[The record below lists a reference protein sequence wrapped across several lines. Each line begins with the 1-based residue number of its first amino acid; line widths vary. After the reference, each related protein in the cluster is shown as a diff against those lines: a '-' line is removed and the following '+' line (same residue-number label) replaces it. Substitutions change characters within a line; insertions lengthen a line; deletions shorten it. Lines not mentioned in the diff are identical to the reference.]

1 MIFMKKIFLE
11 DEPDLE
17 IFLRRNSNSRRITLR
32 ISALDGKITITG
44 PNYVDFK
51 EFKNFAES
59 KKSWLKSKKNSFWT
73 PILVSEGIKIPI
85 GGIDTKISF
94 GDLQRPKKVGSI
106 LFVCKQKPVSTQV
119 KKYLKEICRS
129 HLDFTCRGFAERL
142 GSKFRK
148 ITLRDTR
155 SRWGSCSIDANLMF
169 SWRLI
174 MAPENILAYVAAH
187 EVAHL
192 KHMDHSKDFWETV
205 EYLFGPY
212 KNERTWL
219 KQNGS
224 SLHRYKFES

>member
-1 MIFMKKIFLE
+1 MTKIFLE

-32 ISALDGKITITG
+32 ISALDGKITVTG
-44 PNYVDFK
+44 PNYIDFK
-51 EFKNFAES
+51 EFKSFAES
-59 KKSWLKSKKNSFWT
+59 KKTWLKSKRKSFEP

-94 GDLQRPKKVGSI
+94 GEFQMQKKVGNI
-106 LFVCKQKPVSTQV
+106 LYICQQKPVSTQV
-119 KKYLKEICRS
+119 KKYLKEICRVQV
-129 HLDFTCRGFAERL
+129 DNMCKGFAERL
-142 GSKFRK
+142 GAQFRK

-155 SRWGSCSIDANLMF
+155 SRWGSCSNDAKLMF
-169 SWRLI
+169 SWRLV

-187 EVAHL
+187 EIAHL
-192 KHMDHSKDFWETV
+192 KYMNHSNEFWQTV

>member
-1 MIFMKKIFLE
+1 MKRIFLE

-17 IFLRRNSNSRRITLR
+17 IFLRRNSNARRITLR
-32 ISALDGKITITG
+32 ISALDGKITVTG
-44 PNYVDFK
+44 PNNVDYK
-51 EFKNFAES
+51 ELKSFAES
-59 KKSWLKSKKNSFWT
+59 KKTWLKSKRKSFEP

-85 GGIDTKISF
+85 EGVSTKISF
-94 GDLQRPKKVGSI
+94 GDFKKPKKVGSF
-106 LFVCKQKPVSTQV
+106 LFVCKQKPVSTQI
-119 KKYLKEICRS
+119 KKYLKDICRIQ
-129 HLDFTCRGFAERL
+129 LDFMVKGFAERL
-142 GSKFRK
+142 GSNVHK

-155 SRWGSCSIDANLMF
+155 SRWGSCSNDANLMF

-192 KHMDHSKDFWETV
+192 KHMNHSKDFWETV

>member
-1 MIFMKKIFLE
+1 MAKIFLE

-51 EFKNFAES
+51 ELKNFAES
-59 KKSWLKSKKNSFWT
+59 KKSWLKYKRKSFGP
-73 PILVSEGIKIPI
+73 PIFVSEGIKIPI

-94 GDLQRPKKVGSI
+94 GDFQKPKKIGSV
-106 LFVCKQKPVSTQV
+106 LFVCRQKTVSTQV
-119 KKYLKEICRS
+119 KKYLKEICRI
-129 HLDFTCRGFAERL
+129 HLDFMCKGFAERL
-142 GSKFRK
+142 GSKVRK

-155 SRWGSCSIDANLMF
+155 SRWGSCSNEGNLMF
-169 SWRLI
+169 SWRLA

-205 EYLFGPY
+205 EYLLGPY
-212 KNERTWL
+212 KNEQTWL
-219 KQNGS
+219 KQSGS
-224 SLHRYKFES
+224 ALHRYKFES

>member
-1 MIFMKKIFLE
+1 MTKIFLE

-17 IFLRRNSNSRRITLR
+17 IFLRRNSNARRITLR
-32 ISALDGKITITG
+32 ISALDGKITVTG
-44 PNYVDFK
+44 PNNVDYK
-51 EFKNFAES
+51 ELKSFAES
-59 KKSWLKSKKNSFWT
+59 KKTWLKSKRKSFEP

-94 GDLQRPKKVGSI
+94 GEFQMQKKVGNI
-106 LFVCKQKPVSTQV
+106 LYICQQKPVSTQV
-119 KKYLKEICRS
+119 KKYLKEICRVQV
-129 HLDFTCRGFAERL
+129 DNMCKGFAERL
-142 GSKFRK
+142 GAQFRK

-155 SRWGSCSIDANLMF
+155 SRWGSCSNDANLMF
-169 SWRLI
+169 SWRLV

-187 EVAHL
+187 EIAHL
-192 KHMDHSKDFWETV
+192 KYMNHSNEFWQTV

>member
-32 ISALDGKITITG
+32 ISALDGKITATG
-44 PNYVDFK
+44 PNYIDFK
-51 EFKNFAES
+51 EFKSFAES
-59 KKSWLKSKKNSFWT
+59 KKTWLKSKRKSFEP

-94 GDLQRPKKVGSI
+94 GEFQMQKKVGSI
-106 LFVCKQKPVSTQV
+106 LYICQQKPVSTQV
-119 KKYLKEICRS
+119 KKYLKEICRVQV
-129 HLDFTCRGFAERL
+129 DNMCKGFAERL
-142 GSKFRK
+142 GAQFRK

-155 SRWGSCSIDANLMF
+155 SRWGSCSNDANLMF
-169 SWRLI
+169 SWRLV

-187 EVAHL
+187 EIAHL
-192 KHMDHSKDFWETV
+192 KYMNHSNEFWQTV

>member
-1 MIFMKKIFLE
+1 MTKIFLE

-32 ISALDGKITITG
+32 ISALDGKITVTG
-44 PNYVDFK
+44 PNYIDFK
-51 EFKNFAES
+51 EFKSFAES
-59 KKSWLKSKKNSFWT
+59 KKTWLKSKRKSFEPT
-73 PILVSEGIKIPI
+73 ILVSEGIKIPI
-85 GGIDTKISF
+85 EGVSTKISF
-94 GDLQRPKKVGSI
+94 GDLKKPKKVGSI
-106 LFVCKQKPVSTQV
+106 LFVCKQKPVSTQI
-119 KKYLKEICRS
+119 KKYLKDICRIQ
-129 HLDFTCRGFAERL
+129 LDFMVKGFAERL
-142 GSKFRK
+142 GSNVHK

-155 SRWGSCSIDANLMF
+155 SRWGSCSNDANLMF

-192 KHMDHSKDFWETV
+192 KHMNHSKDFWETV

>member
-1 MIFMKKIFLE
+1 MQKIFLE

-17 IFLRRNSNSRRITLR
+17 IFLRRNSKARRLTLR
-32 ISALDGKITITG
+32 ISALDGKITVTG
-44 PNYVDFK
+44 PNHIDFK
-51 EFKNFAES
+51 ELKNFAES
-59 KKSWLKSKKNSFWT
+59 KKSWLKSKQKSFKS
-73 PILVSEGIKIPI
+73 PVLVSEGIKIPI
-85 GGIDTKISF
+85 GGRDTKISF
-94 GDLQRPKKVGSI
+94 GEFQKPKKVGSI

-119 KKYLKEICRS
+119 KKYLKEICRIR
-129 HLDFTCRGFAERL
+129 LDFICRGFAERL
-142 GSKFRK
+142 GSIVRK

-155 SRWGSCSIDANLMF
+155 SRWGSCSNDANLMF

-212 KNERTWL
+212 KNERAWL

>member
-1 MIFMKKIFLE
+1 MKKIFLE

-106 LFVCKQKPVSTQV
+106 LFVCKKKPVSTQV
-119 KKYLKEICRS
+119 KKYLKEICRI
-129 HLDFTCRGFAERL
+129 HLDFICRGFAERL
-142 GSKFRK
+142 GSKVSK

-155 SRWGSCSIDANLMF
+155 SRWGSCSSDANLMF

>member
-1 MIFMKKIFLE
+1 MAKIFLE

-44 PNYVDFK
+44 PNYVDLK
-51 EFKNFAES
+51 ELENFAES
-59 KKSWLKSKKNSFWT
+59 KKSWLKSKRKSFDP
-73 PILVSEGIKIPI
+73 PILVSEGIKIPV

-94 GDLQRPKKVGSI
+94 GDFQKTKKVGSV
-106 LFVCKQKPVSTQV
+106 LFVCRQKTVSMQV
-119 KKYLKEICRS
+119 KKYLKEICRI
-129 HLDFTCRGFAERL
+129 HLDFMCKGFAERL
-142 GSKFRK
+142 GSKVRK

-155 SRWGSCSIDANLMF
+155 SRWGSCSNEGNLMF
-169 SWRLI
+169 SWRLA

-212 KNERTWL
+212 KNERSWL

-224 SLHRYKFES
+224 SLHRYKFKS

>member
-1 MIFMKKIFLE
+1 MTKIFLE

-17 IFLRRNSNSRRITLR
+17 IFLRRNSNARRITLR
-32 ISALDGKITITG
+32 ISALDGKITVTG
-44 PNYVDFK
+44 PNNVDYK
-51 EFKNFAES
+51 ELKSFAES
-59 KKSWLKSKKNSFWT
+59 KKTWLKSKRKSFEP

-85 GGIDTKISF
+85 EGVSTKISF
-94 GDLQRPKKVGSI
+94 GDFKKPKKVGSF
-106 LFVCKQKPVSTQV
+106 LFVCKQKPVSTQI
-119 KKYLKEICRS
+119 KKYLKDICRIQ
-129 HLDFTCRGFAERL
+129 LDFMVKGFAERL
-142 GSKFRK
+142 GSNVHK

-155 SRWGSCSIDANLMF
+155 SRWGSCSNDANLMF

-192 KHMDHSKDFWETV
+192 KHMNHSKDFWETV